1 MTSNKDFYSN
11 LVIGGAVS
19 LLALVGS
26 YQFTH
31 IVFEGKGYIA
41 NVAGK
46 NITISEFSEK
56 FGAAKKQQMSM
67 GTDFKTENG
76 RNQYFDMRKQVV
88 QDIILSKYILS
99 DAEKQNIVFTDAQVD
114 QEIEK
119 VKANNFRNSDEAF
132 QKALRKNNFTI
143 PKLKEVIKERNIV
156 KLVLDKLITENVKVT
171 EKDITDFYNAKKDTE
186 FVVKETIDAAH
197 ILVKDEATAKAVLAE
212 LATGKN
218 FDELAKKY
226 SIDPG
231 SKDKGGQLGFFKR
244 TGDMVEEFAKAAWAL
259 ENGAVTKE
267 PVKTQFGYHI
277 IKRIGYKPEEVTPL
291 EKVKEKITGDLKN
304 LKQGEFFTKWKEKT
318 LKETEVKPNFGYEDF
333 FVKELDKKPIEIN
346 QIKTEEKK

>member
-1 MTSNKDFYSN
+1 MKTNKDFYSN

-41 NVAGK
+41 SVAGK

-56 FGAAKKQQMSM
+56 FGAAKKQQMAN
-67 GTDFKTENG
+67 GTDFKTEAG
-76 RNQYFDMRKQVV
+76 RNQYFDMRKQVI

-99 DAEKQNIVFTDAQVD
+99 EAEKQKIDFTDAQID

-119 VKANNFRNSDEAF
+119 VKANNFRNSEEAF

-143 PKLKEVIKERNIV
+143 PKLKEIIKERNIV
-156 KLVLDKLITENVKVT
+156 KMVLDKLIADNVKIT
-171 EKDITDFYNAKKDTE
+171 DKDIIDFYNSKKDTE
-186 FVVKETIDAAH
+186 FTVKESIDAAH
-197 ILVKDEATAKAVLAE
+197 ILVKDEKTANEVLAE
-212 LATGKN
+212 VAAGKN

-231 SKDKGGQLGFFKR
+231 SKDKGGQLGFFR
-244 TGDMVEEFAKAAWAL
+244 REGDMVPEFAKAAWAL
-259 ENGAVTKE
+259 ENGAVTKK
-267 PVKTQFGYHI
+267 PVKTQFGFHI
-277 IKRIGYKPEEVTPL
+277 IKRIGYKPEEITPL
-291 EKVKEKITGDLKN
+291 EKVKEKITADLKN
-304 LKQGEFFTKWKEKT
+304 LKQGTFFTSWKEKT
-318 LKETEVKPNFGYEDF
+318 LKDTAIKANFGYEDF
-333 FVKELDKKPIEIN
+333 FAKETEKKPETPN
-346 QIKTEEKK
+346 PKTEEKK